1 MGNKTG
7 KEPKKDNKPKPFVQ
21 PLVLTPTNK
30 TPLESIDIN
39 ALISEFQ
46 QDPNKYKDYLKK
58 ISYVFNRLKQ
68 CDSSVNIITN
78 FIPNIKKLSQ
88 KILSYKKDQNKNIY
102 QS

>member
-7 KEPKKDNKPKPFVQ
+7 KEPKKENKPKPFEQ

-46 QDPNKYKDYLKK
+46 QDPNQYKDYLKK
-58 ISYVFNRLKQ
+58 FLTYLIV
-68 CDSSVNIITN
+68 
-78 FIPNIKKLSQ
+78 
-88 KILSYKKDQNKNIY
+88 
-102 QS
+102 

>member
-46 QDPNKYKDYLKK
+46 QDPNH
-58 ISYVFNRLKQ
+58 
-68 CDSSVNIITN
+68 
-78 FIPNIKKLSQ
+78 IKT
-88 KILSYKKDQNKNIY
+88 I
-102 QS
+102 